1 MYSES
6 KSRYNRRMIHEAHR
20 VFILC
25 AQGHL
30 EDEKERENKEE
41 SPSRDGRD
49 VVSSGSSCRHVV
61 VSEVSYIS
69 VHPFPF
75 L

>member
-1 MYSES
+1 MYSDGTFTIQQAM
-6 KSRYNRRMIHEAHR
+6 KTWAQR

-25 AQGHL
+25 AEGHL

-49 VVSSGSSCRHVV
+49 VVSSGS
-61 VSEVSYIS
+61 
-69 VHPFPF
+69 
-75 L
+75 